1 MPWPGQLTGLRVE
14 QNQHILLAWLM
25 QRYRRLKEDTMIARC
40 PPFTLRNVLDRVG
53 LASPQ
58 KRSGFIRRLSI
69 SRWQRMVAAL
79 ADWSAGVSLA
89 GPSET
94 LLRDRPERFR
104 RFLPRMC
111 RGDPA

>member
-1 MPWPGQLTGLRVE
+1 
-14 QNQHILLAWLM
+14 
-25 QRYRRLKEDTMIARC
+25 MIARC

-69 SRWQRMVAAL
+69 SRWQRIVAAI

-94 LLRDRPERFR
+94 LLRDPPERFR
-104 RFLPRMC
+104 RFC
-111 RGDPA
+111 RECVEETLLEGFDEFGAGWYAQICRCRYCGEKTIRVWLLGWW